1 MVLKHRSDRTRA
13 KCKWGKSLV
22 ARQVSKNFEAAEADL
37 RLIGLHDLFMD
48 DGFSAHVWCLGP
60 IGLHDLFMDDGFSA

>member
-13 KCKWGKSLV
+13 KSKWGKSLV
-22 ARQVSKNFEAAEADL
+22 ARQISKNFEAAEANL

-48 DGFSAHVWCLGP
+48 YSFSAHV
-60 IGLHDLFMDDGFSA
+60 